1 MTLQEAIKTLG
12 ISHVQV
18 ELDDHRNAAEKL
30 RDATVDGSG
39 HLIVLPCGV
48 GDVVYLVMGVYDA
61 KGADRKRTGYQVV
74 RGQIQTVHINATEPT
89 FDVLPDGGN
98 LRKSLKLGDFY
109 LSKDKACAK
118 MREKSSKDCQKKLL
132 HLMEENPD
140 LPVLPL
146 VEACVVGTDYI
157 DVWAGSMAY
166 ARVDEY
172 ITIPGTFDVIAK
184 SEGDVYEALE
194 LYLSEE
200 EFEAMP
206 DDEEYSIAVY
216 NSLPW
221 KKAIL
226 VYIYPQ
232 QNEFDVSDGDTVA
245 MI

>member
-12 ISHVQV
+12 ISHAQV

-39 HLIVLPCGV
+39 HLVVLPCGV
-48 GDVVYLVMGVYDA
+48 GDMVYLVTGVYDA

-74 RGQIQTVHINATEPT
+74 RGQIQAVHINATEPT
-89 FDVLPDGGN
+89 FDVLPFGGN

-118 MREKSSKDCQKKLL
+118 MREKASKECQKELL
-132 HLMEENPD
+132 RLMTKNPD
-140 LPVLPL
+140 LPVIPL
-146 VEACVVGTDYI
+146 VEARIVGTEYI
-157 DVWAGSMAY
+157 DVWAGSMGC

-172 ITIPGTFDVIAK
+172 ITIPNTFDVISRSA
-184 SEGDVYEALE
+184 EDVYEALE
-194 LYLSEE
+194 LYLGEE
-200 EFEAMP
+200 AFEAFS
-206 DDEEYSIAVY
+206 DNEDEAIAIY
-216 NSLPW
+216 ESLPW

-232 QNEFDVSDGDTVA
+232 QNEFDVSDGDTIA